1 MEQSPERVIRLQSA
15 LRDAGA
21 DGAVIGATDHMRYL
35 VGWTEPPGERFMVL
49 WVPAS
54 GEPVLIVPA
63 LYSDDARRAVT
74 TVAITSWHDN
84 AGWHAGVE
92 PLLSALLRGGTVLV
106 DDDLGAGHLMDLQS
120 LAPSVSWRSC
130 RAVMA
135 ALRGIKDQ
143 DELRAMERSAAMADR
158 VYDRTLAALRP
169 GITELELQQAILKE
183 FVAEGASS
191 AWAIVCFGPNTALP
205 HHRTGA
211 TQLVAGS
218 MVILDL
224 GGCLDGY
231 QSDITRTVAYGQ
243 IGDEAARIYDIV
255 YEAHVAAME
264 AARPGVTCE
273 SVDAAARNT
282 IAQAGYGPN
291 FIHRTGHG
299 IGLSTHEPPNLVEGD
314 RTVLQPG
321 MCFSDEPGIYL
332 SGRFGV
338 RIENIITITG
348 TGSRSLNHPP
358 PSRLPVLE

>member
-1 MEQSPERVIRLQSA
+1 
-15 LRDAGA
+15 
-21 DGAVIGATDHMRYL
+21 
-35 VGWTEPPGERFMVL
+35 
-49 WVPAS
+49 
-54 GEPVLIVPA
+54 
-63 LYSDDARRAVT
+63 
-74 TVAITSWHDN
+74 
-84 AGWHAGVE
+84 
-92 PLLSALLRGGTVLV
+92 
-106 DDDLGAGHLMDLQS
+106 
-120 LAPSVSWRSC
+120 
-130 RAVMA
+130 
-135 ALRGIKDQ
+135 
-143 DELRAMERSAAMADR
+143 
-158 VYDRTLAALRP
+158 
-169 GITELELQQAILKE
+169 
-183 FVAEGASS
+183 
-191 AWAIVCFGPNTALP
+191 VCFGPNTALP
-205 HHRTGA
+205 HHRTDA

-243 IGDEAARIYDIV
+243 VSDEAAHIYDIV

-348 TGSRSLNHPP
+348 TGSRSLNHPA